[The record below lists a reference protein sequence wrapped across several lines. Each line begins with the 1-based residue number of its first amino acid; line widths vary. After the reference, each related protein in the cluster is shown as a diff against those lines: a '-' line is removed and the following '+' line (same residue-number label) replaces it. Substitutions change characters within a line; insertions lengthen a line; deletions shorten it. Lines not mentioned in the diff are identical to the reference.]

1 MKPTDIKTRTY
12 FDFDVESTDEDPRF
26 KVSDEEL
33 MVKKLV
39 EHSIKKLQKTNQTEC
54 REEKNKK
61 EKR

>member
-1 MKPTDIKTRTY
+1 MEPTDVKTRTY

-26 KVSDEEL
+26 KVSDQEL

-54 REEKNKK
+54 REEKKKK

>member
-1 MKPTDIKTRTY
+1 MEPTDVKTRTC

-26 KVSDEEL
+26 KVSDQEL